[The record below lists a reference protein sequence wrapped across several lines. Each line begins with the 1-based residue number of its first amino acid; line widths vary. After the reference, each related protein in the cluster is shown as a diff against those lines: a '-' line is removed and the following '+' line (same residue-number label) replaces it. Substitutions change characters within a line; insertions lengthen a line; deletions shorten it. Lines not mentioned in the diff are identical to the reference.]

1 MPREF
6 GEWDGE
12 RVRGA
17 VWDIG
22 VDSFGHVGGRLLWDA
37 LGVPEPPAEFCGR
50 ARRHIDDV
58 VSADGCAL
66 AQQHA
71 ESAGHKHRRVFA
83 YAEYDLE
90 PPPGEPEIRGRMLFE
105 NGFRTLRTSHRWL
118 QHTPLPINSWV
129 DRSLCSEAQMMA
141 TFCSQLKQ
149 EGLADADNTELNS
162 MLHGSLYVY
171 TSAPPC
177 MSCVGVLWQFR
188 LLFRGVEFRFSS
200 GSGRGLDAWM
210 KQ

>member
-1 MPREF
+1 MPR
-6 GEWDGE
+6 GPGGWDGE
-12 RVRGA
+12 RARGA
-17 VWDIG
+17 VWDAG
-22 VDSFGHVGGRLLWDA
+22 VDSFGHVGSRLLWDA

-50 ARRHIDDV
+50 ARGRIEDAA
-58 VSADGCAL
+58 SAGGAP
-66 AQQHA
+66 AQHA
-71 ESAGHKHRRVFA
+71 ESAGHRHRRVFA

-90 PPPGEPEIRGRMLFE
+90 PPPGEPEIRGSMLFE
-105 NGFRTLRTSHRWL
+105 NGFRALRAGQRWL

-141 TFCSQLKQ
+141 AFCSQLKQ

-188 LLFRGVEFRFSS
+188 LLFRGVELRFSS